1 MIQVTDI
8 YIYPVKS
15 LKGVRLKE
23 AETGLRGFKYDREW
37 MITDSDYQF
46 LTQREIEAMAT
57 ITVSIAK
64 DFLLLQSSKGN
75 ELKINLNA
83 KRGESVQVSIWRDT
97 CNAFDEGEAASYWLT
112 DELGYWQGKTL
123 RLVRFCSDRK
133 RPVPAKYLHGREAE
147 SAFSDQFPYLG
158 REAESA
164 FSDQF
169 PYLIT
174 SWDSLKKL
182 NEGLRENGKQEVTMA
197 RFRPN
202 IVVSDIASIE
212 NKTSLDL
219 TSQDGNYVFGL
230 RKPCKRC
237 KITTINQ
244 DTGEIID
251 FKEPLSTLT
260 SLNFSSENYGAF
272 FGQNAILLS
281 DQDCVISVGDLLQ
294 TSTKK

>member
-37 MITDSDYQF
+37 MITDSDYHF

-57 ITVSIAK
+57 ITVSITK
-64 DFLLLQSSKGN
+64 DLLLLESSKGN
-75 ELKINLNA
+75 ELKINLNV
-83 KRGESVQVSIWRDT
+83 KRGESVQVSVWRDT
-97 CNAFDEGEAASYWLT
+97 CNAYDEGEAASYWLT

-147 SAFSDQFPYLG
+147 SAFSDQFPYL
-158 REAESA
+158 
-164 FSDQF
+164 
-169 PYLIT
+169 IT

-182 NEGLRENGKQEVTMA
+182 NEGLRENGKQEVTMS

-219 TSQDGNYVFGL
+219 TSQDGNYEFGL

-260 SLNFSSENYGAF
+260 SLKFSSENYGAF

>member
-1 MIQVTDI
+1 MIKVTDI

-15 LKGVRLKE
+15 LKGIPLKE

-46 LTQREIEAMAT
+46 LTQRQIEAMAT
-57 ITVSIAK
+57 ISVSIAK
-64 DFLLLQSSKGN
+64 DFLLLESSKGN

-83 KRGESVQVSIWRDT
+83 KREEPVQVSVWRDT
-97 CNAFDEGEAASYWLT
+97 CDAFDEGEAASYWLT

-133 RPVPAKYLHGREAE
+133 RPVPTKYLHGREAE
-147 SAFSDQFPYLG
+147 SS
-158 REAESA
+158 

-174 SWDSLKKL
+174 SWDSLNKL

-202 IVVSDIASIE
+202 IVVNDIASIE
-212 NKTSLDL
+212 NQTSLDL
-219 TSQDGNYVFGL
+219 TSQDCNYEFGL

-244 DTGEIID
+244 DSGEIID
-251 FKEPLSTLT
+251 FKEPLLTLT
-260 SLNFSSENYGAF
+260 SLHFSSENSGAF

-281 DQDCVISVGDLLQ
+281 DKECIVSVGDLLQ
-294 TSTKK
+294 TSMKK

>member
-57 ITVSIAK
+57 ITVNIAK

-147 SAFSDQFPYLG
+147 SAFSDQFPYL
-158 REAESA
+158 
-164 FSDQF
+164 
-169 PYLIT
+169 IT
-174 SWDSLKKL
+174 SLDSLKKL
-182 NEGLRENGKQEVTMA
+182 NEGLRENGKQEVTMS

-212 NKTSLDL
+212 NKTSLNL
-219 TSQDGNYVFGL
+219 TSQDGHYEFGL

-260 SLNFSSENYGAF
+260 SLHFSSENYGAF

>member
-1 MIQVTDI
+1 MIKVTDI

-15 LKGVRLKE
+15 LKGIPLKE

-57 ITVSIAK
+57 ITVNIAK

-75 ELKINLNA
+75 ELKINLNV
-83 KRGESVQVSIWRDT
+83 KRGESVQVSVWRDT
-97 CNAFDEGEAASYWLT
+97 CNAYDEGEAASYWLT

-133 RPVPAKYLHGREAE
+133 RPVPTKYLHGH
-147 SAFSDQFPYLG
+147 
-158 REAESA
+158 EAESA

-174 SWDSLKKL
+174 TWDSLKKL
-182 NEGLRENGKQEVTMA
+182 NEGLRENGKLEVTMT

-202 IVVSDIASIE
+202 IVVNDIASIE
-212 NKTSLDL
+212 NQTSLDL
-219 TSQDGNYVFGL
+219 ISQDGNYEFGL

-244 DTGEIID
+244 DSGEIID

-260 SLNFSSENYGAF
+260 SLKFSSENYGAF

-294 TSTKK
+294 TSTKIT

>member
-147 SAFSDQFPYLG
+147 SAFSDQFPYL
-158 REAESA
+158 
-164 FSDQF
+164 
-169 PYLIT
+169 IT
-174 SWDSLKKL
+174 SLDSLKKL

-219 TSQDGNYVFGL
+219 ISQDGNYEFGL

-294 TSTKK
+294 TSTKIK

>member
-15 LKGVRLKE
+15 LKGIPLKE

-57 ITVSIAK
+57 ITVNIAK

-83 KRGESVQVSIWRDT
+83 KRGESVQVSVWRDT
-97 CNAFDEGEAASYWLT
+97 CNAYDEGEAASYWLT

-147 SAFSDQFPYLG
+147 SAFSDQFPYL
-158 REAESA
+158 
-164 FSDQF
+164 
-169 PYLIT
+169 IT
-174 SWDSLKKL
+174 SLDSLKKL

-212 NKTSLDL
+212 NQTSLDL
-219 TSQDGNYVFGL
+219 ISQDGNYEFGL

-244 DTGEIID
+244 DSGEIID

>member
-57 ITVSIAK
+57 ITVNIAK

-83 KRGESVQVSIWRDT
+83 KRGESVQVSVWRDT
-97 CNAFDEGEAASYWLT
+97 CNAYDEGEAASYWLT

-133 RPVPAKYLHGREAE
+133 RPVPAKYLH
-147 SAFSDQFPYLG
+147 G

-219 TSQDGNYVFGL
+219 ISQDGNYEFGL

-244 DTGEIID
+244 DSGEIID

-260 SLNFSSENYGAF
+260 SLKFSSENYGAF

>member
-15 LKGVRLKE
+15 LKGIPLKE

-46 LTQREIEAMAT
+46 LTQRQIEAMAT

-83 KRGESVQVSIWRDT
+83 KREESVQVSVWRDT
-97 CNAFDEGEAASYWLT
+97 CDAFDEGEAASYWLT

-133 RPVPAKYLHGREAE
+133 RPVPTKYLHGREAE
-147 SAFSDQFPYLG
+147 SS
-158 REAESA
+158 

-174 SWDSLKKL
+174 TWDSLKKL

-202 IVVSDIASIE
+202 IVVNDVASIE

-219 TSQDGNYVFGL
+219 ISQDGNYEFGL

-244 DTGEIID
+244 DSGEIID

-281 DQDCVISVGDLLQ
+281 DQECIVSVGDLLQ
-294 TSTKK
+294 TSMKK

>member
-8 YIYPVKS
+8 FIYPVKS
-15 LKGVRLKE
+15 LKGIPLKE
-23 AETGLRGFKYDREW
+23 AKTGSRGFKYDREW

-46 LTQREIEAMAT
+46 LTQRQIEEMAT
-57 ITVSIAK
+57 ITVSITQ
-64 DFLLLQSSKGN
+64 DLLLLQSSKGN
-75 ELKINLNA
+75 ELKINLND
-83 KRGESVQVSIWRDT
+83 KKEQSVQVSVWDDICD
-97 CNAFDEGEAASYWLT
+97 AYDEGEDASYWLT
-112 DELGYWQGKTL
+112 DEFGYWQGKTL

-133 RPVPAKYLHGREAE
+133 RPVPEKYLHGREAE
-147 SAFSDQFPYLG
+147 SS
-158 REAESA
+158 

-174 SWDSLKKL
+174 TWDSLKKL
-182 NEGLRENGKQEVTMA
+182 NKGLRENGKQEVTMA

-202 IVVSDIASIE
+202 IVVSDITSIE

-219 TSQDGNYVFGL
+219 TSKDGNYKFGL

-244 DTGEIID
+244 DSGEIID
-251 FKEPLSTLT
+251 FKEPLLTLT
-260 SLNFSSENYGAF
+260 LLKFSSENYGAF

-281 DQDCVISVGDLLQ
+281 DKKCVVSVGDLLK
-294 TSTKK
+294 TSTKIT

>member
-15 LKGVRLKE
+15 LKGIPLKE
-23 AETGLRGFKYDREW
+23 AETGLRGFKHDREW

-83 KRGESVQVSIWRDT
+83 KREESVQVSVWDDICD
-97 CNAFDEGEAASYWLT
+97 AFDEGEDASYWLT

-133 RPVPAKYLHGREAE
+133 RPVPTQYLHGREAE
-147 SAFSDQFPYLG
+147 SS
-158 REAESA
+158 

-174 SWDSLKKL
+174 TWDSLKKL
-182 NEGLRENGKQEVTMA
+182 NEGLRENGKLEVTMA

-202 IVVSDIASIE
+202 IVVNDVASIE

-219 TSQDGNYVFGL
+219 ISQDGNYEFGL

-244 DTGEIID
+244 DSGEIID

-260 SLNFSSENYGAF
+260 SLHFSSENYGAF

-281 DQDCVISVGDLLQ
+281 DKECIVSVGDLLQ
-294 TSTKK
+294 TSMKK

>member
-15 LKGVRLKE
+15 LKGIPLKE
-23 AETGLRGFKYDREW
+23 AETGSRGFKYDREW

-46 LTQREIEAMAT
+46 LTQRQIEAMAT
-57 ITVSIAK
+57 ISVSITK
-64 DFLLLQSSKGN
+64 DFLLLESSKGN
-75 ELKINLNA
+75 ELKIDLNA
-83 KRGESVQVSIWRDT
+83 KKEQPVQVSVWDDICD
-97 CNAFDEGEAASYWLT
+97 AYDEGEAASYWLT
-112 DELGYWQGKTL
+112 EVLGYWKGKTL

-133 RPVPAKYLHGREAE
+133 RPVPTKYLHGLEAE
-147 SAFSDQFPYLG
+147 SAFSDQFT
-158 REAESA
+158 
-164 FSDQF
+164 
-169 PYLIT
+169 YLIT
-174 SWDSLKKL
+174 SWDPLKKL
-182 NEGLRENGKQEVTMA
+182 NEGLRENSKQEVTMA

-202 IVVSDIASIE
+202 IVLNDIASIE
-212 NKTSLDL
+212 NQTSLNL
-219 TSQDGNYVFGL
+219 TSKEGNYEFGL

-244 DTGEIID
+244 DSGEIKD
-251 FKEPLSTLT
+251 FKEPLLTLT

-281 DQDCVISVGDLLQ
+281 NKECVVSVGDLLQ

>member
-15 LKGVRLKE
+15 LKGIPLKE

-57 ITVSIAK
+57 ITVNIAK

-83 KRGESVQVSIWRDT
+83 KRGESVQVSVWRDT
-97 CNAFDEGEAASYWLT
+97 CNAYDEGEAASYWLT

-147 SAFSDQFPYLG
+147 SAFSDQFPYL
-158 REAESA
+158 
-164 FSDQF
+164 
-169 PYLIT
+169 IT

-182 NEGLRENGKQEVTMA
+182 NEGLRENGKQEVTMS

-219 TSQDGNYVFGL
+219 ISQDGNYEFGL

-260 SLNFSSENYGAF
+260 SLKFNSENYGAF

>member
-1 MIQVTDI
+1 MIKVTDI

-15 LKGVRLKE
+15 LKGIPLKE

-37 MITDSDYQF
+37 MVTDSDYQF
-46 LTQREIEAMAT
+46 LTQRQIETMAT
-57 ITVSIAK
+57 ITVSITK
-64 DFLLLQSSKGN
+64 DFLLLESSKGN
-75 ELKINLNA
+75 ELKIDLNA
-83 KRGESVQVSIWRDT
+83 QRKESVQVSIWDDI
-97 CNAFDEGEAASYWLT
+97 CDAYDEGEATSYWLT

-133 RPVPAKYLHGREAE
+133 RPVPIKYLHGREAE
-147 SAFSDQFPYLG
+147 SAFSDQFPYL
-158 REAESA
+158 
-164 FSDQF
+164 
-169 PYLIT
+169 IT
-174 SWDSLKKL
+174 TWDSLKKL

-202 IVVSDIASIE
+202 IVVRDIASIE
-212 NKTSLDL
+212 NQTSLDL
-219 TSQDGNYVFGL
+219 ISQEGNYEFGL

-244 DTGEIID
+244 DSGEIID

-260 SLNFSSENYGAF
+260 SLKFSSENYGAF

-281 DQDCVISVGDLLQ
+281 DQECFVSVGDLLQ

>member
-57 ITVSIAK
+57 IAVSIAK

-75 ELKINLNA
+75 ELKINLNV
-83 KRGESVQVSIWRDT
+83 KRGESVQVSVWRDT
-97 CNAFDEGEAASYWLT
+97 CNAYDEGEAASYWLT
-112 DELGYWQGKTL
+112 DELGFWQGKTL

-147 SAFSDQFPYLG
+147 SAFSDQFPYL
-158 REAESA
+158 
-164 FSDQF
+164 
-169 PYLIT
+169 IT

-182 NEGLRENGKQEVTMA
+182 NEGLRENGKLEVTMA

-202 IVVSDIASIE
+202 IVVRDIASIE

-219 TSQDGNYVFGL
+219 ISQDGNYEFGL

-244 DTGEIID
+244 DSGEIID
-251 FKEPLSTLT
+251 FKEPLRTLT
-260 SLNFSSENYGAF
+260 LLNFNSENYGAF

-281 DQDCVISVGDLLQ
+281 DQDCVVSVGDLLQ
-294 TSTKK
+294 TSIKK